1 MSSIDSSPIEK
12 KNALARATQEKME
25 RRMKGDVGGKG
36 GGEAAEGKE
45 RDARGRGWGG
55 GVRGANEGRVE

>member
-1 MSSIDSSPIEK
+1 
-12 KNALARATQEKME
+12 ME

-55 GVRGANEGRVE
+55 GVRGTNEGRVE